1 MSISMALEV
10 LGSSGTFKAT
20 GRVASPE
27 IFDSSA
33 TWEFKQEHQKY
44 SYSQLPNKQVLVY

>member
-1 MSISMALEV
+1 MALEV

-27 IFDSSA
+27 IFDSLAIGGVSA
-33 TWEFKQEHQKY
+33 GTSED
-44 SYSQLPNKQVLVY
+44 PNQALSCI